1 MLVTLA
7 EQRNDTIPVG
17 GGSLKV
23 DAAHYVTSRNGGRKM
38 LRRGHV
44 DYHGGSA
51 GVDSRLAARWLL
63 PTSHNSCGLGNSQ
76 RHLRLSSRD
85 SEEVNTVNG
94 TYMSAVPYEAHWP
107 AAGVCWQL
115 PALSQHDGQQVVWG
129 PPLATS
135 TTTTGSLLW
144 QYLQPAL
151 LPWPYM
157 VLDPHNHHA
166 LIYPCA
172 SHYHHHH
179 QPSYGAVH
187 SSGSGPFVSSGIAYN
202 GRVPRCAT
210 TIVPSLSDDE
220 YEEKTDACSYGHM
233 YTPDNGPD
241 DGCNSVA
248 LEAPVDDEDNIFL
261 RGLMTILAS
270 MMEIGDEMERQRL
283 LDHRP
288 VSHAEF
294 TGTYTPCISVWNYLQ
309 RLSKFFHCSS
319 ECFVLALVYLDR
331 AVKAT
336 AATTVPLY
344 VTSYNVHRLFLTS
357 LVLAVK
363 FNDDFYYSNRRYAE
377 VGCLTST
384 AELNGLEAIM
394 LKLVDFSLYVGSE
407 EYVCYWKL
415 IFSVSPAAA
424 AAPPLSA
431 PLPKSSLH
439 GIEDD
444 EIRLSRSCSES
455 TATSWTL
462 DDADDSVMTKS
473 DDQRH

>member
-1 MLVTLA
+1 MGRTCPQCPMKPIGLLLA
-7 EQRNDTIPVG
+7 SAGNYR
-17 GGSLKV
+17 
-23 DAAHYVTSRNGGRKM
+23 HSRNVM
-38 LRRGHV
+38 
-44 DYHGGSA
+44 D
-51 GVDSRLAARWLL
+51 
-63 PTSHNSCGLGNSQ
+63 
-76 RHLRLSSRD
+76 
-85 SEEVNTVNG
+85 
-94 TYMSAVPYEAHWP
+94 
-107 AAGVCWQL
+107 
-115 PALSQHDGQQVVWG
+115 
-129 PPLATS
+129 
-135 TTTTGSLLW
+135 
-144 QYLQPAL
+144 
-151 LPWPYM
+151 
-157 VLDPHNHHA
+157 
-166 LIYPCA
+166 
-172 SHYHHHH
+172 
-179 QPSYGAVH
+179 
-187 SSGSGPFVSSGIAYN
+187 SSGIAYN

-220 YEEKTDACSYGHM
+220 YEEKTDAGSYGHM
-233 YTPDNGPD
+233 YTPDTGRD

-248 LEAPVDDEDNIFL
+248 LEPPVDNEDNIFL

-288 VSHAEF
+288 VGHAEF
-294 TGTYTPCISVWNYLQ
+294 TGTYTPCKWARAGGERPIVETVDYLASSFLSISVWNYLQ

-462 DDADDSVMTKS
+462 DEADGSVTT
-473 DDQRH
+473 